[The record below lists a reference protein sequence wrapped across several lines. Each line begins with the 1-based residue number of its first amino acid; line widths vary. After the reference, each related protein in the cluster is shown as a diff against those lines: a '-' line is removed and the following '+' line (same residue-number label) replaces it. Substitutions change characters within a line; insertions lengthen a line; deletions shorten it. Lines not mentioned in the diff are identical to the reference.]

1 MSLGTL
7 TNIPGSAGFPA
18 RGLVFI
24 TVWSSLVFQDRNFG
38 QTAPMTL
45 RTAESREEKCLNQ
58 LFSQPISAKSN
69 TSFFM
74 EFKVMCSLA
83 ASVIGGVW

>member
-1 MSLGTL
+1 
-7 TNIPGSAGFPA
+7 
-18 RGLVFI
+18 
-24 TVWSSLVFQDRNFG
+24 
-38 QTAPMTL
+38 MTL
-45 RTAESREEKCLNQ
+45 RTAESREEKCLNL